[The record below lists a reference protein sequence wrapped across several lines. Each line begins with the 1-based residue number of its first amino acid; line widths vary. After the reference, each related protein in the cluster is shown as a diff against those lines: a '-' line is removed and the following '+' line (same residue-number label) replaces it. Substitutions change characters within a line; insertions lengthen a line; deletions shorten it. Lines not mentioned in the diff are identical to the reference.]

1 MCSGY
6 IDLYSACSKYYLYQN
21 HDIVQIPGYKY
32 MCELRDPSGLSIV
45 TNAIN
50 SIPINESQAVC
61 QIEQNQVSMHV
72 YHLTPSV
79 QLTPTPPL
87 LYQIIIPESSMTGV
101 MALQLNLVLANEN
114 RSFAHVI
121 EWEKGIGDGTTMVSH
136 ITLILIYSS
145 LQGNLYSDG
154 NMMEE
159 PPTTIPSA
167 NQTSFN
173 SKHTTWHT
181 PLYPCLVICSAG
193 LQLFIL
199 WP

>member
-1 MCSGY
+1 MGKGNWRWY
-6 IDLYSACSKYYLYQN
+6 DDVI
-21 HDIVQIPGYKY
+21 
-32 MCELRDPSGLSIV
+32 
-45 TNAIN
+45 
-50 SIPINESQAVC
+50 
-61 QIEQNQVSMHV
+61 
-72 YHLTPSV
+72 
-79 QLTPTPPL
+79 
-87 LYQIIIPESSMTGV
+87 
-101 MALQLNLVLANEN
+101 
-114 RSFAHVI
+114 SF
-121 EWEKGIGDGTTMVSH
+121 

-173 SKHTTWHT
+173 SKHTIIRG
-181 PLYPCLVICSAG
+181 LVIHHYILILSCSAG